1 MLVKTFKAGDMA
13 EALKMVKAELGA
25 DAMILSSRKERR
37 KGILGI
43 FSKPYFE
50 VTAALDPRPAAPKPN
65 PYREREERELT
76 TKEEFQNSMLGPL
89 ARELR
94 ELRERVEKMATK
106 EAAQAQAPAAA
117 PAPESV
123 EEAPAAPVPPAAAEP
138 ATGRDIASRFA
149 KEDMEEIKK
158 YLLNMVNTRDRK
170 GAIPVSFPVETP
182 ALAVDEELPTVDQED
197 CRTALEQLTDSL
209 RRGGVSEEAT
219 AQLIDYIR
227 PSAERGEDREELR
240 YSLFEAF
247 AHLIKCAGP
256 LRLKK
261 DSARVMGLVGPTG
274 VGKTTTTAKL
284 AAMYAMNKG
293 ADVALVTID
302 NFRVGAVEQL
312 KTYSKIMGIPLDVAA
327 TPAELKKA
335 LDKHRDKDLILVD
348 TAGRS
353 PKDQDK
359 LDELKAFFE
368 IEEGMELHLCL
379 SSTTKDQDLEEI
391 VRRFGVLPIT
401 KLLFTKLDEC
411 ATLGCIVNLHL
422 KTKLPLS
429 YFTNGQL
436 VPEDIA
442 VASPRRLANLIVQ
455 EKP

>member
-25 DAMILSSRKERR
+25 DAMILSSRKERKR
-37 KGILGI
+37 GILGI

-50 VTAALDPRPAAPKPN
+50 VTAALDPRPAVAKPN
-65 PYREREERELT
+65 PYREKEERELT

-94 ELRERVEKMATK
+94 ELRDRVEKLTVK
-106 EAAQAQAPAAA
+106 EPAPAQAPTTTVEQTEETVVA
-117 PAPESV
+117 PL
-123 EEAPAAPVPPAAAEP
+123 AAEP
-138 ATGRDIASRFA
+138 AVENGPGREIATRFS

-158 YLLNMVNTRDRK
+158 YLLGMVNSRDKK
-170 GAIPVSFPVETP
+170 GAVPVSFPAEKRTTV
-182 ALAVDEELPTVDQED
+182 ADEELPVVDQED
-197 CRTALEQLTDSL
+197 SRSALEQLNDAL
-209 RRGGVSEEAT
+209 RRGGVGEEA
-219 AQLIDYIR
+219 AVQLIDYIR
-227 PSAERGEDREELR
+227 PAAERGEDREELR

-247 AHLIKCAGP
+247 AQLIKCAGP

-261 DSARVMGLVGPTG
+261 DNARIMGLVGPTG

-293 ADVALVTID
+293 ADVALITID

-368 IEEGMELHLCL
+368 VEEGMELHLCL

-391 VRRFGVLPIT
+391 VQRFSILPIT

-411 ATLGCIVNLHL
+411 ATLGCIVNIHL

-429 YFTNGQL
+429 YFTNGQM

-455 EKP
+455 ERP

>member
-13 EALKMVKAELGA
+13 EALKMVKAEMGA
-25 DAMILSSRKERR
+25 DAMILSSRKERKR
-37 KGILGI
+37 GILGI

-50 VTAALDPRPAAPKPN
+50 VTAALEPRPATPKSN

-76 TKEEFQNSMLGPL
+76 TKEEFQNSMLVPL

-94 ELRERVEKMATK
+94 DLRDRVEKLTTK
-106 EAAQAQAPAAA
+106 EAAPAPAPAPEQTETAAAETAA
-117 PAPESV
+117 PAP
-123 EEAPAAPVPPAAAEP
+123 APPAAGAE
-138 ATGRDIASRFA
+138 IASRFS
-149 KEDMEEIKK
+149 KEDMDEIKK
-158 YLLNMVNTRDRK
+158 YLLNAVNARDRK
-170 GAIPVSFPVETP
+170 TAVPVVFPVERP
-182 ALAVDEELPTVDQED
+182 APDEELPAVDQED
-197 CRTALEQLTDSL
+197 SRSALEQLSDALTS
-209 RRGGVSEEAT
+209 GGVSPEAT
-219 AQLIDYIR
+219 SQLIDYIR
-227 PSAERGEDREELR
+227 PAAERGEDREELR

-247 AHLIKCAGP
+247 AHLVKCAGP

-261 DSARVMGLVGPTG
+261 DNARIMGLVGPTG

-293 ADVALVTID
+293 AEVALVTID

-312 KTYSKIMGIPLDVAA
+312 KTYSKIMGIPLEVAA

-353 PKDQDK
+353 PKDQEK
-359 LDELKAFFE
+359 LDELKAFFAV
-368 IEEGMELHLCL
+368 EEGIELHLCL
-379 SSTTKDQDLEEI
+379 SSTTKDRDLEEV
-391 VRRFGVLPIT
+391 VRRFGVLPVT

-411 ATLGCIVNLHL
+411 ATLGNIVNLHL
-422 KTKLPLS
+422 KTKLPIS
-429 YFTNGQL
+429 YFTNGQM

-442 VASPRRLANLIVQ
+442 VASPRRLANLILQ
-455 EKP
+455 EKA